1 MWEGAWGVE
10 FWISRTRFFLRFCK
24 TKHNEIQLVV
34 KFRVSLDNG
43 GGDDDTGCFRIKQK
57 TNAAN
62 SDGQKLTKKLLTNS
76 LTTFLS

>member
-1 MWEGAWGVE
+1 
-10 FWISRTRFFLRFCK
+10 LRFCK

-57 TNAAN
+57 TNAA
-62 SDGQKLTKKLLTNS
+62 KFTNKIA
-76 LTTFLS
+76 